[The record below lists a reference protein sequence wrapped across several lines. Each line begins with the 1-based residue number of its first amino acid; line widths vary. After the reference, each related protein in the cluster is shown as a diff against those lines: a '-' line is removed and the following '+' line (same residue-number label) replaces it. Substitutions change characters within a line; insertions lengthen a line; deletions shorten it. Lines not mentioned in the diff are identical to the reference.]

1 MIEPDG
7 QFLRN
12 QDWIVKHNLCRIE
25 NLIRAATN
33 LTKKLKNL
41 KTSNL
46 WTNHEQ
52 FLPKEFLSSWWWLVE
67 LYTTAFSFSPKF
79 SNSRISWHPAD
90 AGRGGLC
97 DVLRAPN
104 WILSDCDDLQA
115 RATRGLSIVFCLSL
129 PFISLIVIA
138 KIFFC
143 HPTKLFLRDSQNSF
157 WGRCSFSSN
166 SMTRLHGMMHS
177 GSIDWA
183 WIYAVISS
191 IQGEKNEGI
200 NINITN

>member
-1 MIEPDG
+1 MSSSYQKSFFQAGDDLLNCIQQHFHFHQNSQILAFRDIPQTLGGAGFAMFSERQIE
-7 QFLRN
+7 F
-12 QDWIVKHNLCRIE
+12 
-25 NLIRAATN
+25 
-33 LTKKLKNL
+33 
-41 KTSNL
+41 
-46 WTNHEQ
+46 
-52 FLPKEFLSSWWWLVE
+52 
-67 LYTTAFSFSPKF
+67 
-79 SNSRISWHPAD
+79 
-90 AGRGGLC
+90 
-97 DVLRAPN
+97 
-104 WILSDCDDLQA
+104 LSDCDDLQA

-143 HPTKLFLRDSQNSF
+143 HPTKFFLRDSQNSF

>member
-12 QDWIVKHNLCRIE
+12 QDWIVKHNLCKIE

-104 WILSDCDDLQA
+104 WIFEWLWWSAGQGHQGAFYCLLSVSAIHQ
-115 RATRGLSIVFCLSL
+115 FN
-129 PFISLIVIA
+129 
-138 KIFFC
+138 C
-143 HPTKLFLRDSQNSF
+143 HCQNLFLPPDKIVPPR
-157 WGRCSFSSN
+157 FS
-166 SMTRLHGMMHS
+166 
-177 GSIDWA
+177 
-183 WIYAVISS
+183 
-191 IQGEKNEGI
+191 E
-200 NINITN
+200 